1 MKSLPKLISVT
12 GLLALVFLVSC
23 SSDPEEHAYTV
34 ADTQPGVYIVLGHE
48 VADYDAWRSAFSM
61 HDSLRSSFG
70 IGVESIMY
78 GEDMPELVWLIF
90 TAPSREVADEYLV
103 DVGTARSMESEGVIG
118 EVYRAVLDKG
128 FKSDMDLSTFPA
140 RLIVQHEV
148 KDFNQWKKVFDGHIG
163 ARERTGVVDLFV
175 SHPVDDS
182 TDVHMMF
189 GITDTEQAMQ
199 YMTSDALRIAM
210 KLSGV
215 VGEPRA
221 YFVRVAE

>member
-1 MKSLPKLISVT
+1 MHFSSKLTALS

-23 SSDPEEHAYTV
+23 SSEPKQHAYTV
-34 ADTQPGVYIVLGHE
+34 ADSGSGVFIVLGHE
-48 VADYDAWRSAFSM
+48 VDDYDTWKMAFDQ
-61 HDSLRSSFG
+61 HDSLRSDFG
-70 IGVESIMY
+70 IGVETILH
-78 GEDMPELVWLIF
+78 GEDIPELVWLIGS
-90 TAPSREVADEYLV
+90 APSKEVAEDYMV
-103 DVGTARSMESEGVIG
+103 DIGTARTMESDGVVG
-118 EVYRAVLDKG
+118 EIYRAILDKG
-128 FKSDMDLSTFPA
+128 FRSPVDESAYPE

-148 KDFNQWKKVFDGHIG
+148 KDFTQWKKIFDGHIG
-163 ARERTGVVDLFV
+163 SRESMGVVDLFV

-189 GITDTEQAMQ
+189 GIANAEEAMG
-199 YMTSDALRIAM
+199 YMASDALRIAM